1 MPLVHHELC
10 FGCGRANLFGL
21 MLEIEETAAG
31 SVAGRCFIKQDHQGA
46 DRGFAHEGVLAAALS
61 EAMACGAD
69 ARAVDLRLALGH
81 RAPVGSFARGPWR
94 IGSPSAPAHALARI
108 SVRIEEARSDGND
121 GADAIRGAGSPP
133 REGGT
138 SGPVRRS
145 QRRPARLQEPRRPP
159 DAASARAQ
167 AWPPLLAPGKRHQPL
182 HPHGALRQA
191 SSDDGRRRLAHHP
204 GGLPRD
210 GRNRSGRAR
219 RGGRAR
225 GASIRDRLS
234 RGRRG
239 LPRRRATAP
248 LGPGQGHRP

>member
-1 MPLVHHELC
+1 M
-10 FGCGRANLFGL
+10 GGRRGRADRHGPRALPAP
-21 MLEIEETAAG
+21 LERASSRVALYAAQHDAAQPDPPDPARSSCRRRSESRLGDLGPHRPGAAAG
-31 SVAGRCFIKQDHQGA
+31 R
-46 DRGFAHEGVLAAALS
+46 
-61 EAMACGAD
+61 
-69 ARAVDLRLALGH
+69 
-81 RAPVGSFARGPWR
+81 
-94 IGSPSAPAHALARI
+94 
-108 SVRIEEARSDGND
+108 DGND

-133 REGGT
+133 REGRT

-248 LGPGQGHRP
+248 LGPG